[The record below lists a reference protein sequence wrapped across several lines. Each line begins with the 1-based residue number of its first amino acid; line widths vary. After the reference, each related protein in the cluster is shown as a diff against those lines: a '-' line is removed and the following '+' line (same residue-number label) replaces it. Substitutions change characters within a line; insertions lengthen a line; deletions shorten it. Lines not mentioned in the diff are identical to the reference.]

1 MAPQIAPKRIIHSFF
16 IGLGLLLIGC
26 NSNSLYNQY
35 RTFHSDGWDK
45 DSVAHFSFAVH
56 DTLSRYNVIVN
67 LRYLATYPY
76 QNFWMFINETSSD
89 GTLVKDTVECY
100 LADERG
106 RWLGRG
112 FSVFSMPVLI
122 AHDKQFKHA
131 GNYTFVIRQGMRD
144 DVLVGIAAIGLEI
157 DK

>member
-1 MAPQIAPKRIIHSFF
+1 MAPQIILKRIIHSFLF
-16 IGLGLLLIGC
+16 GLGLLLIGC
-26 NSNSLYNQY
+26 TSNSIYNRY
-35 RTFHSDGWDK
+35 YTLPSDGWNK
-45 DSVAHFSFAVH
+45 DSVVHYSFAVH

-67 LRYLATYPY
+67 LRHLTTYPY
-76 QNFWMFINETSSD
+76 QNFWLFIDETSPD
-89 GTLVKDTVECY
+89 GLRVKDTVECY
-100 LADERG
+100 LADDRG

-112 FSVFSMPVLI
+112 FSIFSMPVLI

-131 GNYTFVIRQGMRD
+131 GNYTFAIRQGMRD